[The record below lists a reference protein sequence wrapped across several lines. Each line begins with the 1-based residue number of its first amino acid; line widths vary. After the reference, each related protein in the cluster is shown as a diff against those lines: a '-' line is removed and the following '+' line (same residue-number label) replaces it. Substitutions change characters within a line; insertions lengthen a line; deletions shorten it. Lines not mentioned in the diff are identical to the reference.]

1 MFIFEKPETFTCV
14 FRVTVGDRVKSFTLA
29 TERITLEE
37 QFMLLVNDAARSN
50 VPVKVEMLRK
60 VPIYDEFD
68 KCWIERENSLVF
80 TNKAWNDWKEA

>member
-1 MFIFEKPETFTCV
+1 MIVFEKPETFVCT
-14 FRVTVGDRVKSFTLA
+14 FRVTMANKVQSFTLDA
-29 TERITLEE
+29 VRMVLEE
-37 QFMLLVNDAARSN
+37 QFKLLVNDAARSG

-80 TNKAWNDWKEA
+80 TNRAWNDWNGG